1 MTVRYFVIH
10 SSLLYIDSLS
20 RNHSLCTV
28 IKSEGPISFKSG
40 QSVADCHQLKAMPRL
55 CFNKNVSIMPQ
66 FGLPLFFSYGTSLV
80 QIISKNNQTSLSQS

>member
-20 RNHSLCTV
+20 CNHSLRTV
-28 IKSEGPISFKSG
+28 IKSEGPISFKNG

-66 FGLPLFFSYGTSLV
+66 L
-80 QIISKNNQTSLSQS
+80 